1 MITLSGLEDDLKELN
16 RKLEVMMRRLDGL
29 EAMLTESKQYPEI
42 AQLMG
47 DVRAGA
53 SLYTEPLKLIQ
64 RLVSVRRFLGRDEE
78 HRDEVSRVILNVL
91 AVMGPQNVSQL
102 TMELQ
107 RERGKGS
114 RVTVRRKLLELMEEG
129 VVERGVGHSYRLV
142 E

>member
-1 MITLSGLEDDLKELN
+1 
-16 RKLEVMMRRLDGL
+16 MRRLDGL